1 MDKYNDLKN
10 FIDNFVYNIEKKI
23 ELNKKEN
30 NNKNIQELC
39 KEINQELLK
48 FKKFKKNPTNN
59 HKVRSKLPDRRKG
72 YTQKATIDK
81 HKVYLRT
88 GEYMDGSLG
97 EIFID
102 MHKEGAAFR
111 SLMNNFAIAISIGL
125 QYGVPL
131 EEYVEAFT
139 FTKFQPSG
147 KVEGN
152 TEIKNATSILD
163 YIFKELAISYLGR
176 DDFSNH
182 DINNET
188 ELNPTDIIESKKNA
202 ENVLKE
208 FTSTGYIRKK
218 ILDNKLTLISNE
230 KNQLEQ
236 IKENYKFE
244 GDACDKCGNFTL
256 YKELKKIKCLT
267 CNHEYNE

>member
-1 MDKYNDLKN
+1 M
-10 FIDNFVYNIEKKI
+10 IE
-23 ELNKKEN
+23 
-30 NNKNIQELC
+30 
-39 KEINQELLK
+39 
-48 FKKFKKNPTNN
+48 
-59 HKVRSKLPDRRKG
+59 H
-72 YTQKATIDK
+72 
-81 HKVYLRT
+81 
-88 GEYMDGSLG
+88 
-97 EIFID
+97 
-102 MHKEGAAFR
+102 
-111 SLMNNFAIAISIGL
+111 
-125 QYGVPL
+125 
-131 EEYVEAFT
+131 
-139 FTKFQPSG
+139 
-147 KVEGN
+147 N
-152 TEIKNATSILD
+152 TEIKTATSILD

-176 DDFSNH
+176 DDFSNQ

-202 ENVLKE
+202 EKVLKE